1 MLEEQKSRIIE
12 QLKDDSEYYRGIGKF
27 YLSNSDIGVLLS
39 NPQLFG
45 KTRDDNKNFA
55 EGRLFHQLLLEPEKA
70 ADTMYVDCSTRTTNI
85 YKEFVTVNNLDF
97 ALLKSEYDNI
107 VGLTQVMKKNIKFF
121 DDIYADGNQV
131 EKPAI
136 GEICGRMWKGKT
148 DIECNDFLI
157 DLKTTSDIASF
168 RWSAKKYN
176 YDSQAYIYQ
185 RLFGKPLAF
194 YAIDKVTK
202 QVGIYHCSDEFIK
215 GGEDKV
221 RMAVEVHEKYFGASA
236 TEDVENY
243 FINETL

>member
-1 MLEEQKSRIIE
+1 MLEAQILEK
-12 QLKDDSEYYRGIGKF
+12 LKDDSEYYKGIGKQ

-45 KTRDDNKNFA
+45 VSRDDNKSFA
-55 EGRLFHQLLLEPEKA
+55 EGRLFHQLLIEPEKA
-70 ADTMYVDCSTRTTNI
+70 EQTVFVECSTRTTNI
-85 YKEFVTVNNLDF
+85 YKEFISSNNLDF

-107 VGLTQVMKKNIKFF
+107 VELTQVMKKNIKFF
-121 DDIYADGNQV
+121 DDIYASGNQY

-136 GEICGRMWKGKT
+136 AEIQGRMWKGKT

-157 DLKTTSDIASF
+157 DLKTTSDIQGF

-185 RLFGKPLAF
+185 QLFGKPLAF
-194 YAIDKVTK
+194 YVIDKVTK

-215 GGEDKV
+215 NGEQKV
-221 RMAVEVHEKYFGASA
+221 RMAIEVHDKYFGANA
-236 TEDVENY
+236 TEDVENF